1 MMSCGCWCVRRRQSS
16 SLPSLGMSTETT
28 QITAE
33 GLAELKAEL
42 DHLETTRR
50 KEISQRIKIAR
61 DFGDLKE
68 NSEYHDA
75 KNEQA
80 FLETKILKL
89 RERLNTAVVVE
100 EEEGAHARFGSTVKL
115 RDDEYG
121 KELEDKLVGVT
132 EASLAEGKLSVESPV
147 AQAVVGKMAGDKVKV
162 ATPRG
167 DRHYTLVSVEQI

>member
-1 MMSCGCWCVRRRQSS
+1 
-16 SLPSLGMSTETT
+16 MSTEPT

-33 GLAELKAEL
+33 GLADLKAEL
-42 DHLETTRR
+42 EYLEDTRR

-89 RERLNTAVVVE
+89 RERLTSAVVVVE
-100 EEEGAHARFGSTVKL
+100 DEEGAHARFGSQVTL
-115 RDDEYG
+115 RDEESG
-121 KELEDKLVGVT
+121 KELAYRLVGAP

-147 AQAVVGKMAGDKVKV
+147 AQAIIGKMAGEKV
-162 ATPRG
+162 AVPTPRG
-167 DRHYTLVSVEQI
+167 TRQYTLISVD

>member
-1 MMSCGCWCVRRRQSS
+1 
-16 SLPSLGMSTETT
+16 MSTEPT

-42 DHLETTRR
+42 DHLEGTRR
-50 KEISQRIKIAR
+50 KEISERIKIAR

-89 RERLNTAVVVE
+89 RERLTSAVVVE
-100 EEEGAHARFGSTVKL
+100 DEEDQGSGARFGSQVKL
-115 RDDEYG
+115 RDEESG
-121 KELEDKLVGVT
+121 KEVTYRLVGAT
-132 EASLAEGKLSVESPV
+132 EASLADGKLSIESPV
-147 AQAVVGKMAGDKVKV
+147 AQAIVGNAAGDKVTV
-162 ATPRG
+162 ETPRG
-167 DRHYTLVSVEQI
+167 ARVYTVISVD

>member
-1 MMSCGCWCVRRRQSS
+1 
-16 SLPSLGMSTETT
+16 MSTEPT
-28 QITAE
+28 QISAE
-33 GLAELKAEL
+33 GLADLKAEL
-42 DHLETTRR
+42 EHLEGARR
-50 KEISQRIKIAR
+50 KEISERIKTAR

-100 EEEGAHARFGSTVKL
+100 EEDGAHARFGSQVKL
-115 RDDEYG
+115 RDEESG
-121 KELEDKLVGVT
+121 KELTYRLVGAT

-147 AQAVVGKMAGDKVKV
+147 AQAIIGKMPGDKVKV
-162 ATPRG
+162 PTPRG
-167 DRHYTLVSVEQI
+167 DRKYTLVSVD

>member
-1 MMSCGCWCVRRRQSS
+1 
-16 SLPSLGMSTETT
+16 MSTEPT

-50 KEISQRIKIAR
+50 KEISERIKIAR

-89 RERLNTAVVVE
+89 RERLNSAVVVE
-100 EEEGAHARFGSTVKL
+100 TGEGAHAQFGSTVKV
-115 RDDEYG
+115 RDEESG
-121 KELEDKLVGVT
+121 KEQEYKLVGAT
-132 EASLAEGKLSVESPV
+132 EASLAEGKLSIESPV
-147 AQAVVGKMAGDKVKV
+147 AQAIIGKHPGDKAKV
-162 ATPRG
+162 PTPRG
-167 DRHYTLVSVEQI
+167 ERVYTLISVD

>member
-1 MMSCGCWCVRRRQSS
+1 
-16 SLPSLGMSTETT
+16 MSTEPT

-50 KEISQRIKIAR
+50 KEISERIKIAR

-89 RERLNTAVVVE
+89 RERLQTAVVVE
-100 EEEGAHARFGSTVKL
+100 TEEEGAHARFGSTVKL
-115 RDDEYG
+115 RDEESG
-121 KELEDKLVGVT
+121 KELEYKLVGAT

-147 AQAVVGKMAGDKVKV
+147 AQAIIGKHAGDKVAV
-162 ATPRG
+162 PTPRG
-167 DRHYTLVSVEQI
+167 DRQYSLISVG

>member
-1 MMSCGCWCVRRRQSS
+1 
-16 SLPSLGMSTETT
+16 MSTEPT

-42 DHLETTRR
+42 EHLETTRR
-50 KEISQRIKIAR
+50 KEISERIKVAR

-75 KNEQA
+75 KNEQS

-89 RERLNTAVVVE
+89 RERLHSAVVVE
-100 EEEGAHARFGSTVKL
+100 GEEGAHARFGSTVKL
-115 RDDEYG
+115 RDEESG
-121 KELEDKLVGVT
+121 KESEYKLVGAT

-147 AQAVVGKMAGDKVKV
+147 AQAIIGKEAGDKVAV
-162 ATPRG
+162 PTPRG
-167 DRHYTLVSVEQI
+167 DRSYTLISVD

>member
-1 MMSCGCWCVRRRQSS
+1 
-16 SLPSLGMSTETT
+16 MSTEPT

-42 DHLETTRR
+42 EHLETTRR
-50 KEISQRIKIAR
+50 KEISERIKIAR

-89 RERLNTAVVVE
+89 RERLNSAVVVQD
-100 EEEGAHARFGSTVKL
+100 EEGAHARFGSTVKL
-115 RDDEYG
+115 RDEESGKQLEY
-121 KELEDKLVGVT
+121 KLVGAT
-132 EASLAEGKLSVESPV
+132 EASLADGKMSVESPV
-147 AQAVVGKMAGDKVKV
+147 AQALIGKHPGDKVKV
-162 ATPRG
+162 STPRG
-167 DRHYTLVSVEQI
+167 DRRFTLISVD

>member
-1 MMSCGCWCVRRRQSS
+1 
-16 SLPSLGMSTETT
+16 MSTEPT
-28 QITAE
+28 QISAE

-42 DHLETTRR
+42 EHLEGTRR
-50 KEISQRIKIAR
+50 KEISERIKIAR

-100 EEEGAHARFGSTVKL
+100 TEAGAHAQFGSTVKL
-115 RDDEYG
+115 RDEDSG
-121 KELEDKLVGVT
+121 KELEYKLVGAT
-132 EASLAEGKLSVESPV
+132 EASLADGKLSVESPV
-147 AQAVVGKMAGDKVKV
+147 AQAVIGKMPGDKVKV
-162 ATPRG
+162 PTPRG
-167 DRHYTLVSVEQI
+167 DRQYTLLSVD

>member
-1 MMSCGCWCVRRRQSS
+1 
-16 SLPSLGMSTETT
+16 MSTEPM

-89 RERLNTAVVVE
+89 RERLHSAVVVVE
-100 EEEGAHARFGSTVKL
+100 DEEGAHARFGSTVTL
-115 RDDEYG
+115 LDEESG
-121 KELEDKLVGVT
+121 KELAYRLVGAT

-147 AQAVVGKMAGDKVKV
+147 AQAIIGKTAGDRV
-162 ATPRG
+162 AVPTPRG
-167 DRHYTLVSVEQI
+167 DRHYTLISVD